1 MTQGD
6 AETIYVVDE
15 FTTDDPSC
23 PIKTYAANE
32 YNKDALPNGIS

>member
-6 AETIYVVDE
+6 AETIYEVEE

-23 PIKTYAANE
+23 PIKNYVANE
-32 YNKDALPNGIS
+32 YNKDSLPDGIS